1 MDSARLWM
9 DSASPFA
16 SVQPCG
22 RGANLRGHRG
32 DRRRGEVSR
41 SDLRRYFRWVMP
53 NVYGPRR
60 GALTLEDRVT
70 AAWLW
75 SQRGAVISGVAASAM
90 LGAEWVDD
98 DVPIELTWAN
108 NRPPKGVVTSRDTL
122 LDDEVTFIGRMGI
135 TTAERTAFDLAR
147 RGPVGQ
153 AVARLDAL
161 ARATHVKPEDVGVL
175 ATRHP
180 HVSGLRQVDRVL
192 DLVDAGAESPWE
204 TWLRLLLI
212 DEGFPRP
219 QTQISVQGLDGYPL
233 YRLDMGWE
241 DAMIAVEYDGDD
253 HRKLSR
259 VRRDILRSEYLIRR
273 GWIHIRVV
281 AGQQRRE
288 IVHRVRRA
296 WADRA
301 NG

>member
-1 MDSARLWM
+1 MGTEAL
-9 DSASPFA
+9 AA
-16 SVQPCG
+16 
-22 RGANLRGHRG
+22 
-32 DRRRGEVSR
+32 GEVSR
-41 SDLRRYFRWVMP
+41 SDLRRHFRWVMP
-53 NVYGPRR
+53 DVYGPRR
-60 GALTLEDRVT
+60 GELTLNDRVT

-75 SQRGAVISGVAASAM
+75 SKREAVISGVAASAM
-90 LGAEWVDD
+90 LGAQWVDD
-98 DVPIELTWAN
+98 DIPIELTWSN
-108 NRPPKGVVTSRDTL
+108 NRPPKSVITRRDTL

-147 RGPVGQ
+147 RGPAGE
-153 AVARLDAL
+153 AVERLDAL
-161 ARATHVKPEDVGVL
+161 ARATHFKPEDVRAL
-175 ATRHP
+175 ALRHP
-180 HVSGLRQVDRVL
+180 HVSGVRQVDRAL
-192 DLVDAGAESPWE
+192 GLVDAGAESPKE

-212 DEGFPRP
+212 DDGFPRP
-219 QTQISVQGLDGYPL
+219 QTQISVPGLDGYPL

-253 HRKLSR
+253 HRKPSR

-273 GWIHIRVV
+273 GWTHIRVV